1 MPRSRRKRGRSRPF
15 SIKAAHPLRSSRVRR
30 SFVRRHR
37 IRRSQHPEF
46 ATAVLRSRSALPEFR
61 RSQTVSIKTATRET
75 GSVSNLCQNFFRIF
89 FCNLTLESQ
98 HSLIMFGSKYNFFS
112 MFGSN
117 LISGAAALKLQDAPE
132 HYHSLTKSLGV
143 RPPRSSFSPS
153 DSTEALLTTPQGSN
167 LQGGNR

>member
-89 FCNLTLESQ
+89 FLQFNTREPAQ
-98 HSLIMFGSKYNFFS
+98 FNIVRIKIHFFFYVWVEPHFRS
-112 MFGSN
+112 YRIKIAGRSRALSFLN
-117 LISGAAALKLQDAPE
+117 EISW
-132 HYHSLTKSLGV
+132 
-143 RPPRSSFSPS
+143 RSPS
-153 DSTEALLTTPQGSN
+153 
-167 LQGGNR
+167 